1 MRRVNL
7 GERGVR
13 ADPEGPCVDGEGV
26 LLFFNDFGGNVVGS
40 AAKTAFGP
48 ELNAIESGQSEITEP
63 QLLVGC
69 DEEVGEFDAG

>member
-13 ADPEGPCVDGEGV
+13 ADSEGPCVDRERV
-26 LLFFNDFGGNVVGS
+26 LLFFNDFGGNIVGS

-48 ELNAIESGQSEITEP
+48 EFNTIESG
-63 QLLVGC
+63 
-69 DEEVGEFDAG
+69 